1 MIESVSIET
10 KTRIDNKRY
19 KKKMVVDTIKK
30 LILYF
35 INSNEPDKIVV
46 ETTTEDPTITT
57 ETMSTDIVTNDD
69 VQSLYSIVENG
80 LKDNVSIII
89 ITICKNPSMYLFVY
103 KFAMVRNE
111 ILHLSIL
118 LLLLSSSL
126 FLR

>member
-35 INSNEPDKIVV
+35 INSNEPNKIVV

-89 ITICKNPSMYLFVY
+89 TMCKNLSMYLFVY

>member
-1 MIESVSIET
+1 
-10 KTRIDNKRY
+10 
-19 KKKMVVDTIKK
+19 MVVDTIKK

-35 INSNEPDKIVV
+35 INSNEPNKIVV

-89 ITICKNPSMYLFVY
+89 TMCKNLSMYLFVY